1 MVYAI
6 SEGGYNMKMK
16 IFKTLSGWWVVLVW
30 DPFRGDFSLWW
41 SGSKKLEDVRRVVA
55 DLMRYERR

>member
-1 MVYAI
+1 
-6 SEGGYNMKMK
+6 MKRK

-30 DPFRGDFSLWW
+30 DSVRNDYSLWW

-55 DLMRYERR
+55 DLMKHEKKVKA

>member
-1 MVYAI
+1 
-6 SEGGYNMKMK
+6 MKRK
-16 IFKTLSGWWVVLVW
+16 IFKTVSGWWVVLVW
-30 DPFRGDFSLWW
+30 DPFRNDYTLFW

>member
-1 MVYAI
+1 
-6 SEGGYNMKMK
+6 MKMK

-30 DPFRGDFSLWW
+30 DPFRNDYTLFW

-55 DLMRYERR
+55 DLRKSERR